1 MISSF
6 VENILCFM
14 QVFVPSD
21 LTAAFY
27 LVLAYLGLLMQSLYS
42 HRNPRWKTKCKTLEL
57 HQIVL
62 SFNMSIFTLLQ
73 DMSGSIFIFIILTKS
88 SLIGIES
95 QKLSIN
101 KKLEIKNLE
110 KDLSII
116 YNIIYIIYGAVMVCP
131 LYRHSL
137 NKMK

>member
-1 MISSF
+1 
-6 VENILCFM
+6 
-14 QVFVPSD
+14 
-21 LTAAFY
+21 
-27 LVLAYLGLLMQSLYS
+27 
-42 HRNPRWKTKCKTLEL
+42 
-57 HQIVL
+57 
-62 SFNMSIFTLLQ
+62 MSIFTLLQ

-88 SLIGIES
+88 SFIGIES

>member
-1 MISSF
+1 
-6 VENILCFM
+6 
-14 QVFVPSD
+14 
-21 LTAAFY
+21 
-27 LVLAYLGLLMQSLYS
+27 
-42 HRNPRWKTKCKTLEL
+42 
-57 HQIVL
+57 
-62 SFNMSIFTLLQ
+62 MSIFTLLQ

-116 YNIIYIIYGAVMVCP
+116 YNIIYIWSSHGAVMEQSWFA
-131 LYRHSL
+131 LYIVTV
-137 NKMK
+137 